1 MHIISNLLSTS
12 SSYESI
18 KFNVQTSKWAE
29 ETYFCIMN
37 SEKKSTDVHKVSLHP
52 STQAFNEIYSCLYK
66 KSHLYFSKI
75 CLYLSLRFNG
85 LIKTTNHNRL
95 WVVIFKII
103 CTSLTSTEILSPD
116 FHFSFP
122 RTTIILK
129 LMNHVLTAMQ
139 KLSEVHI
146 VQASWYTFQAAWT
159 HTTSF
164 SDSSNLLVLL
174 WVFDIQACFALKC
187 CYCKSPPE
195 SSKFCLLSSW
205 FPQKALNA

>member
-1 MHIISNLLSTS
+1 MHIISNLLSTL

-29 ETYFCIMN
+29 ETCFCIMN
-37 SEKKSTDVHKVSLHP
+37 SEKKATDVHKVSLHL
-52 STQAFNEIYSCLYK
+52 STQAFNEIHSCLYK

-95 WVVIFKII
+95 WVVLFKII

-129 LMNHVLTAMQ
+129 LMNHLLTATQ

-146 VQASWYTFQAAWT
+146 AQASWYMFQAAWT

-174 WVFDIQACFALKC
+174 WVFDIQAWFAL
-187 CYCKSPPE
+187 
-195 SSKFCLLSSW
+195 
-205 FPQKALNA
+205 